1 MVQAFGHCVLQ
12 HSLLHNSKILGDEIV
27 GALAASDPG
36 KKLELLLIN
45 LGAQTDLDQ
54 RCVYIYIHI
63 KCICLCVLVCVPIQY
78 TCNLD
83 ISIYLSIHPSIHLS
97 IYLF

>member
-12 HSLLHNSKILGDEIV
+12 HSLLHNSKILGDESV

-54 RCVYIYIHI
+54 RCEYIYTH
-63 KCICLCVLVCVPIQY
+63 KMYLFVCACVCAHTVHVQSRYL
-78 TCNLD
+78 
-83 ISIYLSIHPSIHLS
+83 YLSIHPSIHPS